1 MLLIEEDSKQWLTKQ
16 NTIERRK
23 KTMQIKITP
32 MKNQRSERPNSS
44 RDHFRS
50 AGKVK
55 TLTRK
60 RGRKAK
66 QFVRNAA

>member
-1 MLLIEEDSKQWLTKQ
+1 
-16 NTIERRK
+16 
-23 KTMQIKITP
+23 MQIKITP
-32 MKNQRSERPNSS
+32 MKNQKSERPNSS